1 MQQFLILSAIFH
13 HFYSNWKKK
22 MEKNKRTLIIDLTNK
37 KFEIKIN
44 LNANYFIAVW
54 KEQL

>member
-1 MQQFLILSAIFH
+1 M
-13 HFYSNWKKK
+13 KK

-44 LNANYFIAVW
+44 LNDNNFIAVW

>member
-22 MEKNKRTLIIDLTNK
+22 NGKKNQKDIIDLTYK
-37 KFEIKIN
+37 KFEIKIY
-44 LNANYFIAVW
+44 LNDNNFIAVW

>member
-1 MQQFLILSAIFH
+1 M
-13 HFYSNWKKK
+13 KK